1 MAKEVAISK
10 RAKISEAQRYVILS
24 VLGAAIFL
32 GASISLTVHFIK
44 KIQFNIN
51 VISAEEASIAAYSN
65 AIRDI
70 GVCKKPK
77 GSIYSDKELKE
88 CDPGSIDVEDI
99 PGTLRA
105 NILENIA
112 SNQALN
118 AVPKET
124 DTSCTNPLNGKKY
137 TYSDM
142 MSLYNTAENSEQL
155 ITASNLIRRCSALR
169 VIPDALPTKK
179 NEEALLASLNKIFIL
194 SNIEPNSLSPTGS
207 STISSLGNGIEAISI
222 RLSPESDSV
231 ATITKFLDNV
241 ERSIREFN
249 IERATITWADG
260 DKLSLQAQASAYYMT
275 PSTLKETTQV
285 IKGDKDEK

>member
-142 MSLYNTAENSEQL
+142 MSLYNAAENSEQL

-179 NEEALLASLNKIFIL
+179 NEEALLASLDKIFRL
-194 SNIEPNSLSPTGS
+194 SGLTPESLSPTGS
-207 STISSLGNGIEAISI
+207 SEASSFSSSVYTLSV
-222 RLSPESDSV
+222 RLSVEADAAYTLKV
-231 ATITKFLDNV
+231 LDNV
-241 ERSIREFN
+241 ERSIREFS
-249 IERATITWADG
+249 IERATITWGTDS
-260 DKLSLQAQASAYYMT
+260 KLNIQAQAKAYYMA
-275 PSTLKETTQV
+275 PSTLKETNRT
-285 IKGDKDEK
+285 IKGDSKK